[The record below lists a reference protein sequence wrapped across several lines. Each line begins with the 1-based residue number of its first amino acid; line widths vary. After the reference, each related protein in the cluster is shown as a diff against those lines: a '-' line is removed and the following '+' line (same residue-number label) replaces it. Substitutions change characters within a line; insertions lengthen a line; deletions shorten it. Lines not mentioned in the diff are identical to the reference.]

1 MTSAAVTAAT
11 TPLPRPRAIDGA
23 VENDISNRT
32 LIVRRPKHIAGYEA
46 FMWRQAHE
54 ALALYEER
62 GGYVDTPWCGY
73 GANRRLVPATPGENL
88 TLRFSFSGWHGGWEG
103 LYGVGFATWSNCG
116 RGR

>member
-62 GGYVDTPWCGY
+62 GGLSI
-73 GANRRLVPATPGENL
+73 RRGVVTGPIV
-88 TLRFSFSGWHGGWEG
+88 G
-103 LYGVGFATWSNCG
+103 LFLQHLA
-116 RGR
+116 RI